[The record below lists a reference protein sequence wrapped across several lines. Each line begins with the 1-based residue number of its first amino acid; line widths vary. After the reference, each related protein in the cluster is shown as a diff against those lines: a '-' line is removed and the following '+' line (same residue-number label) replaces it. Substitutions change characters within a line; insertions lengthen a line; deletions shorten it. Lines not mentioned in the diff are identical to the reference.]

1 MVQEQANARLSEVR
15 KERDTLKTLNDSLI
29 QNTGAFQKQMKE
41 AQGQAEEAKAK
52 VVELEEQVNIFL
64 RNMYSV

>member
-1 MVQEQANARLSEVR
+1 MVQEQANARLLEVR

-52 VVELEEQVNIFL
+52 VVELEEQVNILL